1 MKAFVF
7 ILACLVPA
15 VASAATWNFTTPL
28 VAPTP
33 AAEAGAGLSLSPAPA
48 VFTFSDLQEPAG
60 TAASLPVRW
69 ELGTDATLVALAGPV
84 CRDGSCGVS
93 RQPVRNLAQRT
104 GRAIASRSQRLFS
117 RRPMRS
123 FLGRLFGGCGL
134 GGCN

>member
-1 MKAFVF
+1 MKAFVA
-7 ILACLVPA
+7 ILACFVSVPA
-15 VASAATWNFTTPL
+15 TAATWNFASPL
-28 VAPTP
+28 AVGKP

-117 RRPMRS
+117 RRPVRS
-123 FLGRLFGGCGL
+123 LLGRLFGGCGP